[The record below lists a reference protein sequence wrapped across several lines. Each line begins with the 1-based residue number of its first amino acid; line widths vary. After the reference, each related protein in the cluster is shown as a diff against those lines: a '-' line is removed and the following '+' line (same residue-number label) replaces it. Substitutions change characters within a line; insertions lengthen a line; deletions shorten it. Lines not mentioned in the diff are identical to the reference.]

1 MSSKV
6 AALYIR
12 VSTEDQTELSPDA
25 QKRLLLDYAQK
36 NDMIVSGDFIFTESV
51 SGRHAQKRP
60 EFQKM
65 IALAKQ
71 PSHPIDVILVWK
83 FSRFARNQEESIVYN
98 FITVAVWYMIRVLF
112 PSSLTRAFNLIFLP
126 GRTLNVLLSV
136 FLMSPILMRGMLL
149 LS

>member
-6 AALYIR
+6 ACLYIR

-60 EFQKM
+60 EFQQM

-71 PSHPIDVILVWK
+71 PSHPIDVILVISGNRILWGNIK
-83 FSRFARNQEESIVYN
+83 IWNTRRFQLYDQ
-98 FITVAVWYMIRVLF
+98 
-112 PSSLTRAFNLIFLP
+112 
-126 GRTLNVLLSV
+126 
-136 FLMSPILMRGMLL
+136 
-149 LS
+149 

>member
-51 SGRHAQKRP
+51 SIPGSHQWGERAASPGQSSSETPGASVHAGRKHSQ
-60 EFQKM
+60 
-65 IALAKQ
+65 
-71 PSHPIDVILVWK
+71 
-83 FSRFARNQEESIVYN
+83 
-98 FITVAVWYMIRVLF
+98 
-112 PSSLTRAFNLIFLP
+112 
-126 GRTLNVLLSV
+126 
-136 FLMSPILMRGMLL
+136 
-149 LS
+149 

>member
-51 SGRHAQKRP
+51 SGRHGTEASGVSEDDRP
-60 EFQKM
+60 GE
-65 IALAKQ
+65 AA
-71 PSHPIDVILVWK
+71 
-83 FSRFARNQEESIVYN
+83 FSPY
-98 FITVAVWYMIRVLF
+98 
-112 PSSLTRAFNLIFLP
+112 
-126 GRTLNVLLSV
+126 
-136 FLMSPILMRGMLL
+136 
-149 LS
+149 